1 MQTRH
6 KQLSLAYAATA
17 ITGFVYHATSAHIA
31 GPFPN
36 VWMGLHLVAVA
47 ACLYFT
53 ARHLLLPSGITLP
66 LPSAMPSSATRPRSS
81 LPSFSSPYSS
91 QVWLFFRSTLHTH
104 RSACGIIVWVS
115 SLLFP
120 SSSIIVATYCVSYAE
135 GRRAD
140 AGTKSSSDS
149 INCKR
154 NGSVSTRLG
163 DSSSRPSA

>member
-53 ARHLLLPSGITLP
+53 ARHLLLHKRYY
-66 LPSAMPSSATRPRSS
+66 A
-81 LPSFSSPYSS
+81 SF
-91 QVWLFFRSTLHTH
+91 
-104 RSACGIIVWVS
+104 A
-115 SLLFP
+115 
-120 SSSIIVATYCVSYAE
+120 
-135 GRRAD
+135 
-140 AGTKSSSDS
+140 
-149 INCKR
+149 KR
-154 NGSVSTRLG
+154 NAKQRHKATLITTFIFIAVLLTGLALLPVYLTHTPLGLWHYRLG
-163 DSSSRPSA
+163 IFLTLSVFIHYRGHMLRKLC